1 MAEMS
6 VPVPAQGAIP
16 VGDPAMGAP
25 AGMGAGTDNG
35 TGTGWQ
41 AQLSAFT
48 SQPAFKRAIP
58 GLVGLGAVAA
68 IAAVY
73 LAISTP
79 PQRILY
85 SGLSDGERAQ
95 VVQMLE
101 GGGISYN
108 IDPGTGIVSVAETD
122 IQAARMLVAG
132 EGGIAAPLG
141 ASEML
146 DAIPLGSSRT
156 LEGERLRLAREREL
170 MLTIREIDGVENVR
184 VHLATPERSV
194 FVREN
199 NPPTASVMLR
209 LTSGRSLSQSQV
221 EAIVNLVSGSVPGMT
236 PDLVRVVDQNG
247 RLLSSP
253 REDTLEPLLL
263 QREFEAKLQEQVSS
277 LLTPL
282 LGEGNFSSQV
292 QAELVREEI
301 TSARETYD
309 QEGAVRS
316 ESERNS
322 SRIAQAGPG
331 GIPGAETNTPPDD
344 PELVEGPPDPD
355 AAARAAEAA
364 PRDTESAV
372 QRNYELGREVQVTS
386 ARPGGLT
393 KLSVAIAVSQ
403 TALEAAAPMTA
414 EQLQTLVSAAVGAD
428 EARGDQVQV
437 VVGAFDDTEV
447 TPPAFYEQSWFAQVL
462 RIVAALIAVLLVLLL
477 AVRPLIKAVKG
488 PEAEKPKKDDKAKL
502 EDKSDDKD
510 GEADEDSDAGD
521 GDDEDGKAD
530 IDPDDLD
537 VAGGQDEGSEELEA
551 IEGEVIDEDVEVE
564 LTPEDIFNQ
573 RIETAR
579 QLALA
584 EPDRAVQVLQ
594 RMIDEP
600 EEVIEEPQED
610 EEEA

>member
-1 MAEMS
+1 MS
-6 VPVPAQGAIP
+6 APGAMPVPAQGAIP
-16 VGDPAMGAP
+16 IGDPALGAP
-25 AGMGAGTDNG
+25 QA
-35 TGTGWQ
+35 TGWQ
-41 AQLSAFT
+41 AQLSAFAN
-48 SQPAFKRAIP
+48 QPAFKRALP
-58 GLVGLGAVAA
+58 GLIGLGAVAA

-73 LAISTP
+73 MAISTP

-85 SGLSDGERAQ
+85 SDLNDAERGQ

-101 GGGISYN
+101 ASGIDYT
-108 IDPGTGIVSVAETD
+108 IDVGTGVVTVSETD
-122 IQAARMLVAG
+122 YHPAKMLIG
-132 EGGIAAPLG
+132 GQGGIATPTG

-146 DAIPLGSSRT
+146 DSIPLGSSRT

-170 MLTIREIDGVENVR
+170 MLTIREIDGVESVR

-209 LTSGRSLSQSQV
+209 LASGRSLSQSQV

-247 RLLSSP
+247 RLLSAP
-253 REDTLEPLLL
+253 REDTLDGLLL
-263 QREFEAKLQEQVSS
+263 QREFEAKLQEQVAT

-292 QAELVREEI
+292 QAELVREEV
-301 TSARETYD
+301 TSARESYD

-331 GIPGAETNTPPDD
+331 GIPGAESNTPPDD

-355 AAARAAEAA
+355 AAARAAQAA
-364 PRDTESAV
+364 PRDTESAM
-372 QRNYELGREVQVTS
+372 QRNYELGREVAVTS
-386 ARPGGLT
+386 SRPGGLT
-393 KLSVAIAVSQ
+393 KLSVAIAVSEA
-403 TALEAAAPMTA
+403 ALEAAAPMTA

-437 VVGAFDDTEV
+437 VVGAFDETEIV
-447 TPPAFYEQSWFAQVL
+447 PAAFYEQSWFMQIL
-462 RIVAALIAVLLVLLL
+462 RIVAGLIAVLLVLLL

-488 PEAEKPKKDDKAKL
+488 PEEEKAKEDDKAKL
-502 EDKSDDKD
+502 EDKSKDASEDKGGDTNKTQGTDAEAENGD
-510 GEADEDSDAGD
+510 GEAGA
-521 GDDEDGKAD
+521 
-530 IDPDDLD
+530 
-537 VAGGQDEGSEELEA
+537 DEGEVEA
-551 IEGEVIDEDVEVE
+551 IEGEVIEGAGE
-564 LTPEDIFNQ
+564 PEPSPEEIFNE
-573 RIETAR
+573 RIGIAR

-584 EPDRAVQVLQ
+584 EPHRAVEVLQ

-600 EEVIEEPQED
+600 EEVFAEEV
-610 EEEA
+610 EEQA

>member
-1 MAEMS
+1 MAEIN

-16 VGDPAMGAP
+16 VGDTTIGVP
-25 AGMGAGTDNG
+25 

-41 AQLSAFT
+41 AQLSAFAN
-48 SQPAFKRAIP
+48 QPAFKRALPALI
-58 GLVGLGAVAA
+58 GLGAVSA
-68 IAAVY
+68 IAMVY
-73 LAISTP
+73 MAISAP

-85 SGLSDGERAQ
+85 SGLNDAERAQ

-101 GGGISYN
+101 AGGIDYT
-108 IDPGTGIVSVAETD
+108 IDVSSGILTVSETD
-122 IQAARMLVAG
+122 FHPAKMLVG
-132 EGGIAAPLG
+132 GQGGIATPTG

-146 DAIPLGSSRT
+146 DSIPLGSSRT

-170 MLTIREIDGVENVR
+170 MLTIREIDGVESVR

-199 NPPTASVMLR
+199 SPPTASVMLR
-209 LTSGRSLSQSQV
+209 LSSGRSLGQSQV

-247 RLLSSP
+247 RLLSAR

-292 QAELVREEI
+292 QAELVREEV

-316 ESERNS
+316 ESESSS
-322 SRIAQAGPG
+322 SRIGQVGPG

-344 PELVEGPPDPD
+344 PALVEGPPDPE
-355 AAARAAEAA
+355 AAARAAEQA

-372 QRNYELGREVQVTS
+372 SRNYELGREVAVTS
-386 ARPGGLT
+386 SRPGGLA
-393 KLSVAIAVSQ
+393 KLSVAIAVSEA
-403 TALEAAAPMTA
+403 ALEAAAPMTA
-414 EQLQTLVSAAVGAD
+414 EQLRTLVSAAVGAD

-437 VVGAFDDTEV
+437 VVGAFDKTEIA
-447 TPPAFYEQSWFAQVL
+447 PAAFYEQAWFAQIL

-477 AVRPLIKAVKG
+477 AVRPLIKAVRGAEGEKTNKDSKG
-488 PEAEKPKKDDKAKL
+488 KEIEEDEKAQLEVRSDESGQGSDGRKK
-502 EDKSDDKD
+502 
-510 GEADEDSDAGD
+510 AGD
-521 GDDEDGKAD
+521 QGAGDDPAEASAD
-530 IDPDDLD
+530 ISP
-537 VAGGQDEGSEELEA
+537 EEF
-551 IEGEVIDEDVEVE
+551 
-564 LTPEDIFNQ
+564 FNQ
-573 RIETAR
+573 RIGVAR
-579 QLALA
+579 QLAAA
-584 EPDRAVQVLQ
+584 EPARAVEVLQ

-600 EEVIEEPQED
+600 EEAIEKIA
-610 EEEA
+610 EEGT

>member
-25 AGMGAGTDNG
+25 AG
-35 TGTGWQ
+35 TGWQ

-48 SQPAFKRAIP
+48 SQPAFKRALP
-58 GLVGLGAVAA
+58 GLIGLGAVAA

-101 GGGISYN
+101 GGGIDYN

-122 IQAARMLVAG
+122 IQAARMLIAG

-247 RLLSSP
+247 RLLSAP

-277 LLTPL
+277 LLAPL

-292 QAELVREEI
+292 QAELVREEV

-331 GIPGAETNTPPDD
+331 GIPGAATNTPPDD
-344 PELVEGPPDPD
+344 PELEEGPPDLE
-355 AAARAAEAA
+355 AAARAAEQA

-372 QRNYELGREVQVTS
+372 SRNYELGREVAVTS
-386 ARPGGLT
+386 SRPGGLT
-393 KLSVAIAVSQ
+393 KLSVAIAVSEA
-403 TALEAAAPMTA
+403 ALEAAAPMTA

-437 VVGAFDDTEV
+437 VVGAFDNTEMEPV
-447 TPPAFYEQSWFAQVL
+447 AFYEQAWFAQIL

-488 PEAEKPKKDDKAKL
+488 PEEEKKKKGKKDKDKALEEAEKAQLEEGLGADDAASDETQSAVGVGEGASAKG
-502 EDKSDDKD
+502 EKS
-510 GEADEDSDAGD
+510 ES
-521 GDDEDGKAD
+521 
-530 IDPDDLD
+530 P
-537 VAGGQDEGSEELEA
+537 
-551 IEGEVIDEDVEVE
+551 EGEIIEATLDDTVRG
-564 LTPEDIFNQ
+564 PEDIFSQ
-573 RIETAR
+573 RIGVAR

-584 EPDRAVQVLQ
+584 EPDRAVEVLQ

-600 EEVIEEPQED
+600 EEVFEETE

>member
-1 MAEMS
+1 MN

-16 VGDPAMGAP
+16 VGDPAMGGP
-25 AGMGAGTDNG
+25 AAGAN
-35 TGTGWQ
+35 GWQ

-48 SQPAFKRAIP
+48 SQPAFKRALP
-58 GLVGLGAVAA
+58 GLIGLGAVAA
-68 IAAVY
+68 MGAVY

-85 SGLSDGERAQ
+85 SSLNDTERAQ
-95 VVQMLE
+95 VVQLLE
-101 GGGISYN
+101 ADGIGYN
-108 IDPGTGIVSVAETD
+108 IDPNTGILTVAETD
-122 IQAARMLVAG
+122 LQPAKMLLAG

-146 DAIPLGSSRT
+146 DSIPLGSSRT

-170 MLTIREIDGVENVR
+170 TLTIREIDAVESVR

-199 NPPTASVMLR
+199 NPPSASVMLR
-209 LTSGRSLSQSQV
+209 LASGRSLAQSQV

-236 PDLVRVVDQNG
+236 PDNVRVVDQNG
-247 RLLSSP
+247 RLLSAV
-253 REDTLEPLLL
+253 REDTLDGLLL

-292 QAELVREEI
+292 QAELVREEV

-331 GIPGAETNTPPDD
+331 GIPGAATNTPPDD
-344 PELVEGPPDPD
+344 PELVEGPPDPEAQAGAD
-355 AAARAAEAA
+355 AQT
-364 PRDTESAV
+364 PRDTESAF
-372 QRNYELGREVQVTS
+372 QRNYELGREVAVTS
-386 ARPGGLT
+386 ARPGGLV
-393 KLSVAIAVSQ
+393 KLSVAIAVSE

-428 EARGDQVQV
+428 DARGDQVEV
-437 VVGAFDDTEV
+437 VVGAFDSTEMPV
-447 TPPAFYEQSWFAQVL
+447 PAFYEQAWFAQVL

-488 PEAEKPKKDDKAKL
+488 PENEKDKKDKKAKKVKK
-502 EDKSDDKD
+502 DK
-510 GEADEDSDAGD
+510 GD
-521 GDDEDGKAD
+521 GDAELEDGTGDDGEEDDAS
-530 IDPDDLD
+530 DPG
-537 VAGGQDEGSEELEA
+537 AEGSENEQEQGAKA
-551 IEGEVIDEDVEVE
+551 IAGEVLVEVEGAE
-564 LTPEDIFNQ
+564 LTPEEMFNQ

-584 EPDRAVQVLQ
+584 QPERAVEVLK

-600 EEVIEEPQED
+600 EEPSEQID
-610 EEEA
+610 AEAEKEAS